1 MNDKGGIYV
10 KIAVLGTG
18 AYGIALASVLEYNKN
33 EVTMWSKFPT
43 EIEELDKKRASSK
56 LPNYTIPVDISF
68 TTNMKEAILDKE
80 LIVIAVPAAFV
91 DDAAKELTSI
101 LKPHQHLCIA
111 SKGIEND
118 TCLFVDDVIKKYI
131 NTNKLAV
138 ISGPSFAI
146 DIVKKIPI
154 GLSLGTTNSDTAS
167 IIIQAFQNEYFKFR
181 VTEDIKGIEICGSI
195 KNVIAIA
202 AGILDGMQLPE
213 STKAMFITESLHDIK
228 ELIYKLGGDKKTILS
243 FAGFGDLLLTC
254 TSPKSRNF
262 SFGQLIGKKIPKDE
276 IEDYKC
282 STTIEGLYTLKSI
295 YQLTKDQNVDMPIID
310 LIYDIIEN
318 GKNPETLKQFLIEK
332 D

>member
-1 MNDKGGIYV
+1 M
-10 KIAVLGTG
+10 KIAILGTG
-18 AYGIALASVLEYNKN
+18 AYGIALASVLKHNQHT
-33 EVTMWSKFPT
+33 VSMWSKFST
-43 EIEELDKKRASSK
+43 EIEELENTRTSSK

-91 DDAAKELTSI
+91 DDVAKELNSI
-101 LKPHQHLCIA
+101 LEPNQHLCIA

-131 NTNKLAV
+131 NTQNLAV
-138 ISGPSFAI
+138 ISGPSFAV

-154 GLSLGTTNSDTAS
+154 GLSLGTKNKDTAT
-167 IIIQAFQNEYFKFR
+167 IIVQAFQNEYFKLR
-181 VTEDIKGIEICGSI
+181 TTEDIKGIEICGAI

-202 AGILDGMQLPE
+202 SGILDGMQLPE

-295 YQLTKDQNVDMPIID
+295 YQLTNDQNVDMPIID
-310 LIYDIIEN
+310 LIYDIVEN
-318 GKNPETLKQFLIEK
+318 GKNPEELKHFLIEK

>member
-1 MNDKGGIYV
+1 M

-18 AYGIALASVLEYNKN
+18 AYGIALASVLDHNKN
-33 EVTMWSKFPT
+33 EVTMWSKFST
-43 EIEELDKKRASSK
+43 EIDELNKKRTSPK
-56 LPNYTIPVDISF
+56 LQDYTIPVDISF
-68 TTNMKEAILDKE
+68 TTNMKEAIQGKE

-91 DDAAKELTSI
+91 DDVAKELTSI

-118 TCLFVDDVIKKYI
+118 TYLFVDDVIKKYI

-154 GLSLGTTNSDTAS
+154 GLSLGTENSDTAS

-202 AGILDGMQLPE
+202 AGMLDGMQLPE

-295 YQLTKDQNVDMPIID
+295 YQLTKDKNVDMPIID
-310 LIYDIIEN
+310 LIFDIVEN
-318 GKNPETLKQFLIEK
+318 GKDPETLKQFLIEK